1 MDDTDGLEARITELE
16 TRYTLQQDTLEQ
28 LSDVVWRQ
36 QQTIET
42 LMKRIEALEA
52 RLRTITESM
61 EESAIDDGPP
71 PHY

>member
-52 RLRTITESM
+52 RLRTVTESM